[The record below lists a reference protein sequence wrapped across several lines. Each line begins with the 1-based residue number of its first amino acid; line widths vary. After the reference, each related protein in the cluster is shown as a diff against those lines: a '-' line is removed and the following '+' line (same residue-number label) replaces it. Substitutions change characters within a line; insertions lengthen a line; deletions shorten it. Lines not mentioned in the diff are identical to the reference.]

1 MIARSIPGRRLGML
15 LVAWVVMACGG
26 DSAVGPEPV
35 PPPVPVASVTVN
47 PGQRNLVVGDR
58 LPMAAVVKDAS
69 NRELHDRAVTWTS
82 SNAAVAT
89 VSSTGEVEA
98 KGAGTAT
105 ITASSEGKDGSAQ
118 LTVALVPVAWVQ
130 VSPSIVTL
138 EWNGSQQLSVGTFDA
153 MGIELPG
160 RTVTWISSNPAV
172 ASVDTT
178 GKVTAHSMGI
188 IYISAISEGRS
199 DRAQVEVARV
209 PVSQVVMTESV
220 HYFEKG
226 EGKLVAVRVEDALGR
241 AVTDRSVTWS
251 SSDQSILFVSA
262 DGFASSLKTG
272 TVTITATSEGK
283 SATATAKVIEPPTHD
298 LIYGRPLLT
307 GGSEIMV
314 LSLVPGATPL
324 RLNAGNVSR
333 EPSPSPDGTRYVFAV
348 SQIDLTTGQSINDL
362 FMVNRNGLNMKRMTS
377 ALGIEEQPAW
387 SPDGSK
393 IAFSGTNPATQSSDI
408 YVMNADGT
416 GLVSL
421 TADLGIGINEMQ
433 PAWSPDGQSIA
444 FSATLQTNGGNGMQ
458 IWVMRADGSG
468 RRQPVSD
475 LGYDMYP
482 TWSPAGDKI
491 AFQRYGSGVNGAD
504 IMIVAAAGGVPTRL
518 ALPGDQYTPAWS
530 PDGNYIAFTA
540 RVTGFEYQLF
550 TMQPDGTGVRLRTTD
565 PQWGGGSRA
574 SWIVR

>member
-1 MIARSIPGRRLGML
+1 
-15 LVAWVVMACGG
+15 V
-26 DSAVGPEPV
+26 
-35 PPPVPVASVTVN
+35 
-47 PGQRNLVVGDR
+47 
-58 LPMAAVVKDAS
+58 DA
-69 NRELHDRAVTWTS
+69 
-82 SNAAVAT
+82 
-89 VSSTGEVEA
+89 
-98 KGAGTAT
+98 
-105 ITASSEGKDGSAQ
+105 
-118 LTVALVPVAWVQ
+118 
-130 VSPSIVTL
+130 
-138 EWNGSQQLSVGTFDA
+138 
-153 MGIELPG
+153 
-160 RTVTWISSNPAV
+160 
-172 ASVDTT
+172 T

-199 DRAQVEVARV
+199 DRAQVEVGRV
-209 PVSQVVMTESV
+209 PVSQVVMAESA

-226 EGKLVAVRVEDALGR
+226 EGKLVGVRVEDALGR
-241 AVTDRSVTWS
+241 PVTDRAVTWS
-251 SSDQSILFVSA
+251 SSDPSVVFVSA

-283 SATATAKVIEPPTHD
+283 SASTTAKVIDPPTHD
-298 LIYGRPLLT
+298 LIYGRPILT

-348 SQIDLTTGQSINDL
+348 SQVDLTTGQSINDL

-393 IAFSGTNPATQSSDI
+393 IAFSGTNLATQSSDI

-421 TADLGIGINEMQ
+421 TADMGIGNNEMQ

-444 FSATLQTNGGNGMQ
+444 FSATMQTNVGNGMQ

-468 RRQPVSD
+468 RRQPVND

-491 AFQRYGSGVNGAD
+491 AFQRYGGGTNGAD

-540 RVTGFEYQLF
+540 RVAGFEYQLF
-550 TMQPDGTGVRLRTTD
+550 TMQPDGTGVRLRSTD